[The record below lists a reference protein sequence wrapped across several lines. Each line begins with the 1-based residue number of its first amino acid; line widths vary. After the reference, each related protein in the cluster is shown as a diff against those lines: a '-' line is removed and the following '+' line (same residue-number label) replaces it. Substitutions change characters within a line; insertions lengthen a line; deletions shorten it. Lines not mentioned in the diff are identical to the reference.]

1 MSELVCLCHGN
12 VVDPDTGKP
21 CCVILKYS
29 NNYDGYWTGED
40 VAIQLQDTY
49 KTFINIHPGCLPL
62 YVFDNSSN
70 HHKISTDAL
79 YARKLNLINIHPGC
93 LPMYVF
99 DNSSNHHNI
108 STDAL
113 YARKLN
119 LKDVGGKPP
128 LLCDWI
134 IQPSFWC
141 HIGVYSAV

>member
-1 MSELVCLCHGN
+1 MVSELVCLCHGN

-29 NNYDGYWTGED
+29 KNYDGYWTGED

-79 YARKLNLINIHPGC
+79 YARKLNLKG
-93 LPMYVF
+93 
-99 DNSSNHHNI
+99 
-108 STDAL
+108 
-113 YARKLN
+113 
-119 LKDVGGKPP
+119 VGEKTP
-128 LLCDWI
+128 LLRDWI
-134 IQPSFWC
+134 IQPSCWC
-141 HIGVYSAV
+141 QSGVYNAV